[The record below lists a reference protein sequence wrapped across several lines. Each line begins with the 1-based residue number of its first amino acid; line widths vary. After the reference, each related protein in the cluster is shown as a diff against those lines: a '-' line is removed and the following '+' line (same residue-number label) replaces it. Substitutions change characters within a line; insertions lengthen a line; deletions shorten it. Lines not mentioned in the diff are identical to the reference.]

1 MSTYFPVVYEEEAS
15 GAVSAFVPGLPI
27 YAAADTR
34 RQAERAIRET
44 IDAYLAD
51 HPETQPTAEVGAVRV
66 ERRARSRRI
75 FTVGLAALIG
85 SRTSRS
91 KIAASRANGKL
102 GGRPKKVTKT
112 R

>member
-1 MSTYFPVVYEEEAS
+1 MSTYFPVVYEEETT

-27 YAAADTR
+27 YAAANTR

-44 IDAYLAD
+44 IAAYLAD

-66 ERRARSRRI
+66 ERRVRTRQV

-85 SRTSRS
+85 SRTSRA
-91 KIAASRANGKL
+91 KTAASRANGRL
-102 GGRPKKVTKT
+102 GGRPRKFTKT
-112 R
+112 S